1 LLDFDKSDQFDDIT
15 SLKKIKK
22 TGDDGKSESERQ
34 SEDISKLERKNLK
47 IESIFK
53 DLSSG
58 EKQRLKN

>member
-1 LLDFDKSDQFDDIT
+1 MLDFDKSDQFDDIT